1 MIKAQNI
8 TKYYSVN
15 GKRQFIFRD
24 VSLSLEKGTRLGI
37 LGPNGAGKSTLLRI
51 LCGVEY
57 PNKGKIVR
65 TSSIS
70 WPIGIAHGFIQ
81 SLTGKE
87 NIKFICRLHACSA
100 ADQKQKIEF
109 VNDFAE
115 LGAYFDMPLRTYSSG
130 MAARL
135 AFGMSMAF
143 DFDFYVIDESFAVG
157 DITFRKKSLE
167 VFNEKAHGKG
177 IILVSHDIQTL
188 KDYCTHGVYINQ
200 GNLIHSQSLDE
211 AVNLYLASARTV

>member
-15 GKRQFIFRD
+15 GKRQFIFKD
-24 VSLSLEKGTRLGI
+24 VSLSLEKGARLGI

-57 PNKGKIVR
+57 PNKGNIER

-70 WPIGIAHGFIQ
+70 WPIGISHGFIQ
-81 SLTGKE
+81 SLTGRE
-87 NIKFICRLHACSA
+87 NIKFICRLHACSPA
-100 ADQKQKIEF
+100 VQEQKIEF
-109 VNDFAE
+109 VCNFSE
-115 LGAYFDMPLRTYSSG
+115 LGDYFDMPLRTYSSG

-157 DITFRKKSLE
+157 DITFREKSLS
-167 VFNEKAHGKG
+167 VFNEKAQGKG

-188 KDYCTHGVYINQ
+188 KDYCTQGVYLNQ
-200 GNLIHSQSLDE
+200 GSLTHSQSLDE
-211 AVNLYLASARTV
+211 AIDLYLASIRTA